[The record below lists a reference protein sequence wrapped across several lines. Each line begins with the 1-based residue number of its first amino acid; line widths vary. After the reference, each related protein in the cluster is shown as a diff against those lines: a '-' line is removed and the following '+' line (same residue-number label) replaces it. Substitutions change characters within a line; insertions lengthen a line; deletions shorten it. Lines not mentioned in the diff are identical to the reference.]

1 MSNQPKICPTCHT
14 SNPESAQFCAAC
26 GSALQTHTASNM
38 MQKYPQ
44 YKLQPTSIYKWKYDT
59 GYKILLIFI
68 IPVVLF
74 ILYSFISLGAY
85 NILVGYQ
92 PDTYKFCDPLQI
104 FKDFN
109 SYTEYLSRARRDYYM
124 SIFTCLLIASAILT
138 VLLSFFINSRKK
150 EKLSKAKSLSSL
162 ADYIQEYK
170 YGGTK
175 KHPKYVFFVKDNK
188 FGVMNVTEFKVAI
201 PAQYDEIAW
210 REPNRIL
217 TVTKGN
223 ETYDIDIFGN
233 QLR

>member
-1 MSNQPKICPTCHT
+1 
-14 SNPESAQFCAAC
+14 
-26 GSALQTHTASNM
+26 

-44 YKLQPTSIYKWKYDT
+44 YKLQPTSIYGWRFNTAYLWLLLFILPLSFLIILFLLAIPIYDICDSNSGWHIQAGFFDIFFQKGFGDT
-59 GYKILLIFI
+59 ISEALWNYNLNIISNLLIFI
-68 IPVVLF
+68 LALIPFLIPF
-74 ILYSFISLGAY
+74 IKC
-85 NILVGYQ
+85 
-92 PDTYKFCDPLQI
+92 YK
-104 FKDFN
+104 KDK
-109 SYTEYLSRARRDYYM
+109 L
-124 SIFTCLLIASAILT
+124 
-138 VLLSFFINSRKK
+138 RK
-150 EKLSKAKSLSSL
+150 SKSLPSI

-175 KHPKYVFFVKDNK
+175 KLPKYVFFVKDNK

-217 TVTKGN
+217 TVTKGS

>member
-1 MSNQPKICPTCHT
+1 MNNRPKICPTCHT
-14 SNPESAQFCAAC
+14 SNPGSAQFCAAC
-26 GSALQTHTASNM
+26 GMPLLTKSSNP

-44 YKLQPTSIYKWKYDT
+44 YKLQPTSLFHWDTQKLPYFSIIICFIALAFSLSVAGWNLSAAFGANFDYSSDKFYLSIGILFSVLSIILCLHIYK
-59 GYKILLIFI
+59 
-68 IPVVLF
+68 LF
-74 ILYSFISLGAY
+74 TKHKELEP
-85 NILVGYQ
+85 Q
-92 PDTYKFCDPLQI
+92 TPLP
-104 FKDFN
+104 K
-109 SYTEYLSRARRDYYM
+109 
-124 SIFTCLLIASAILT
+124 
-138 VLLSFFINSRKK
+138 
-150 EKLSKAKSLSSL
+150 L

-170 YGGTK
+170 YGGTS

-201 PAQYDEIAW
+201 SAQYDEIAW